1 MNGVGP
7 ETNLFAWVAN
17 LLSPNESAADGG
29 AFGGGAPWGDGG
41 APGSDGGA
49 GSAGNGADDD
59 SDLWSWQRGS
69 GAADAAEEEAALAAG
84 QRLWDTIAVRL
95 PPASHALP

>member
-29 AFGGGAPWGDGG
+29 AFGGGGAPWGEGG
-41 APGSDGGA
+41 AQGGEQA
-49 GSAGNGADDD
+49 GAAGNGADED

-69 GAADAAEEEAALAAG
+69 GAADAAEEEAAMAAG
-84 QRLWDTIAVRL
+84 QRLWDKTRL
-95 PPASHALP
+95 SRSRAMR